1 MKMGKHTAF
10 MIEFIEEFVNG
21 EMDRFFFDLDY
32 SARVIERFPHME
44 RENPRLADRFA
55 NIVDQAYEWG
65 TDNGLSD
72 EEFKDLIAKALDK
85 WLA

>member
-1 MKMGKHTAF
+1 
-10 MIEFIEEFVNG
+10 
-21 EMDRFFFDLDY
+21 
-32 SARVIERFPHME
+32 ME

-72 EEFKDLIAKALDK
+72 GEFKDLIAKALDK